1 VNRETDQSQFEETV
15 AENLRL
21 KGDICVHIFSV
32 SAVMAGVCM
41 TVIGIFQV
49 GELRRIGSVAD
60 NVLAIDA
67 LLFLVSCV
75 TSYFAIRTV
84 EQSRR
89 DHIERIADWLFLLP
103 LSVMAAVCFVVAYEL
118 F

>member
-1 VNRETDQSQFEETV
+1 VDRKPGQNQSDETA

-32 SAVMAGVCM
+32 SAAMVGVCM

-49 GELRRIGSVAD
+49 GELRKIGSLAD
-60 NVLAIDA
+60 NVLAVDA
-67 LLFLVSCV
+67 LLFLVACL
-75 TSYFAIRTV
+75 TSYFAIRTT
-84 EQSRR
+84 ESTKR
-89 DHIERIADWLFLLP
+89 DHIERVADWLFLLA
-103 LSVMAAVCFVVAYEL
+103 LAVMAAVCFVVAYEL